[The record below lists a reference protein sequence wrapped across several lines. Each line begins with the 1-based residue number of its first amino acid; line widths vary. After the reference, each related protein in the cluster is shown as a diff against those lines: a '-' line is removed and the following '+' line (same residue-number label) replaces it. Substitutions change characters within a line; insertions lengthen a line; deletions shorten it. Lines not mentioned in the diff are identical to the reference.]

1 MRILHTSD
9 WHIGRTFHEKSL
21 LEDQAYALEQ
31 LHRVIQ
37 EFKPD
42 AVIIAGDLYDRAIP
56 PAQAVVLLNETLR
69 RIALESGTPVF
80 IISGNHDSAER
91 VGFGSEL
98 FRKSGVHIVSS
109 YPGISTPLRLI
120 DQYGSMA
127 VYGIPY
133 LDVDEV
139 RLHTS
144 GDELKQDG
152 ERKRWNS
159 LEAAKR
165 CLALVEASRDPA
177 TPAVVVAHTF
187 VQGAR
192 ESQSELPLSIGG
204 LDALSTQL
212 FNPYAYTAL
221 GHLHRPQNPAPRVRY
236 SGSLLSYHFDETDSK
251 KSFTLVE
258 FGKDRMS
265 PLITEVPI
273 EPKRALRVITGK
285 FPEILEQAQ
294 SIGRTDDYVLVRRI
308 NDGPVLDIAGKL
320 REHFPNLCSV
330 ELLAPEYSLDPA
342 ARKRAEA
349 AAQIRTELR
358 KNRNIPA
365 LFESFFKEITQE
377 EVSESEKATLQALWS
392 TPSTD
397 PTAAESTAHPGNEV
411 ST

>member
-9 WHIGRTFHEKSL
+9 WHIGRSFHEKSL
-21 LEDQAYALEQ
+21 LEDQAHALEQ
-31 LHRVIQ
+31 LHRVLK

-56 PAQAVVLLNETLR
+56 PAQAVVLLNETLK
-69 RIALESGTPVF
+69 RIALESETPVF

-91 VGFGSEL
+91 VGFGSDL

-109 YPGISTPLRLI
+109 FAGISSPLRLTDEHGTI
-120 DQYGSMA
+120 DI
-127 VYGIPY
+127 YGIPY

-139 RLHTS
+139 RLHS
-144 GDELKQDG
+144 GEPQNGQG
-152 ERKRWNS
+152 ERKRWNA
-159 LEAAKR
+159 LEAAR
-165 CLALVEASRDPA
+165 SCLSMIASHRDHA
-177 TPAVVVAHTF
+177 TPAIAVAHTF

-212 FNPYAYTAL
+212 FSDYAYTAL
-221 GHLHRPQNPAPRVRY
+221 GHLHRPQNPAARVRY

-258 FGKDRMS
+258 LGKDRMS
-265 PLITEVPI
+265 PSITEIPI

-285 FPEILEQAQ
+285 FSEILEQAGE
-294 SIGRTDDYVLVRRI
+294 IGKTDDYVLVRRI

-330 ELLAPEYSLDPA
+330 ELLSPEYSLDPA
-342 ARKRAEA
+342 ARRRSEA
-349 AAQIRTELR
+349 AARIRTEVR

-365 LFESFFKEITQE
+365 LFESFYKEMTLGDI
-377 EVSESEKATLQALWS
+377 SEAEKTTIQTLWS
-392 TPSTD
+392 TASIRPTDSVESENPSQ
-397 PTAAESTAHPGNEV
+397 EERS
-411 ST
+411 